1 MECSGFSTFESVR
14 GQSLGRSILA
24 TVSTECQYWL
34 QYLQNADTFSV
45 GDSEAKVMISNN
57 KRRWRAEGG
66 GLAEGKGKKVILK
79 PRAPED
85 AASTCLSKK

>member
-1 MECSGFSTFESVR
+1 MDRAWDG
-14 GQSLGRSILA
+14 
-24 TVSTECQYWL
+24 QYWL